1 MLRVLA
7 LVGLG
12 GCASGVCD
20 SCPFVTLS
28 VNGTTDLTTPVGT
41 SLTYTWS
48 SMHADSAMSTVVV
61 EPSSPDACG
70 IQNGPWVVQTV
81 AGTTDPVALAPC
93 QAGSVY
99 RLELTVTQASTGDTA
114 SAAITV
120 TVQNSGS

>member
-1 MLRVLA
+1 MLRVFA

-20 SCPFVTLS
+20 SCPSVTLS

-41 SLTYTWS
+41 ELTYTWS
-48 SMHADSAMSTVVV
+48 STNADSATSTVVV
-61 EPSSPDACG
+61 EPVSPDACG
-70 IQNGPWVVQTV
+70 IQNGPWVVETI

-99 RLELTVTQASTGDTA
+99 TLEVTATQAATGDTA

-120 TVQNSGS
+120 TVQ